1 MQRSIVVPSNRS
13 VSERFFFVM
22 CEHLPLALFPST
34 KLFISLLSSTV
45 DYNSTVDALSI
56 RVLL

>member
-1 MQRSIVVPSNRS
+1 MQRPIVVPSNRS

-34 KLFISLLSSTV
+34 KLFISLLSSAV
-45 DYNSTVDALSI
+45 DYKLPVDTLSI